1 MSRLPNQRDRRN
13 ALIHLFEQVSGDLNG
28 LSRSL
33 DRLLPGDR
41 EAVGSNWRLWEPHL
55 RGRLGGN
62 ADIVFRVVSGDGV
75 QPPAIVVYVD
85 NLVDPELLETGVIKP
100 LQDGFRAAG
109 SWNREWVS
117 VGELTQVTSW
127 PDAYRNL
134 FDGQCLLI
142 LPPGR
147 ALWAASVNSV
157 PHRSVDRPQTEL
169 VTRGPQ
175 EGFTELLALQ
185 MAQLR
190 HAVPSPDLRIERLRI
205 GERASAGIGVAWLAG
220 LANDALVAEV
230 KSRLQLIRVDMPLNA
245 TRISAYLRD
254 RSSSIF
260 PTVRAS
266 ESVAFARFQL
276 QNGKVLILVDGD
288 PFVLSV
294 PAVLADFYRTPADH
308 GGPWYDASFVRILR
322 LLGWAMGV
330 FLPGMYVA
338 LTELD
343 PRVISPA
350 LLILLT
356 ASHTGLPFN
365 PIVEVLFMILSI
377 ELLREAAIRLPSPLG
392 ATIGTV
398 GAIVVGTAVVK
409 AGFVSAQ
416 IIVVMTLAA
425 LSFFTAPVYELTAT
439 WRVAALVMLIAAF
452 LFGLYGIVLAALW
465 LIGALMDTESFG
477 MPYLVPYVPFRA
489 RDFSN
494 TVWRVPWVHLQN
506 RLSVARA
513 EDNQTASPP
522 DHGWDPGLQ
531 VENKRDDEQ

>member
-1 MSRLPNQRDRRN
+1 VLRLRQESDRRH
-13 ALIHLFEQVSGDLNG
+13 ALTRLFEQVSGELNG
-28 LSRSL
+28 LTRRL
-33 DRLLPGDR
+33 DHLLPGDR
-41 EAVGSNWRLWEPHL
+41 ETLGTNWRRWEPHL
-55 RGRLGGN
+55 RDRLGGN
-62 ADIVFRVVSGDGV
+62 ADIVFRTLSGDGL
-75 QPPAIVVYVD
+75 QPPATLVYVD
-85 NLVDPELLETGVIKP
+85 NLVDPEVLETGVIRP
-100 LQDGFRAAG
+100 LTAGFRAAG

-142 LPPGR
+142 LPPGPE
-147 ALWAASVNSV
+147 LWSASVTAV
-157 PHRSVDRPQTEL
+157 PHRAVDRPQTEL

-205 GERASAGIGVAWLAG
+205 GERASVGIGVAWLAG

-245 TRISAYLRD
+245 TQISSYLRD

-260 PTVRAS
+260 PTVRSS
-266 ESVAFARFQL
+266 ESVAFARFHL

-308 GGPWYDASFVRILR
+308 GGPWYDSSFVRMLR
-322 LLGWAMGV
+322 LVGWALGV

-350 LLILLT
+350 FLILLT

-365 PIVEVLFMILSI
+365 PIIEVLFMILTI
-377 ELLREAAIRLPSPLG
+377 ELLREAAIRLPAPLG

-439 WRVAALVMLIAAF
+439 WRAAALVMLIGGF
-452 LFGLYGIVLAALW
+452 IFGLYGMVLGALW
-465 LIGALMDTESFG
+465 LSGALIDTQSFG
-477 MPYLVPYVPFRA
+477 MPYLVPYAPFRA
-489 RDFSN
+489 RDFSD
-494 TVWRVPWVHLQN
+494 TIWRVPWAHLQN
-506 RLSVARA
+506 RLTVARA
-513 EDNQTASPP
+513 EDSQIASPP
-522 DHGWDPGLQ
+522 ADGWDPGLKA
-531 VENKRDDEQ
+531 ENKRDDEQ